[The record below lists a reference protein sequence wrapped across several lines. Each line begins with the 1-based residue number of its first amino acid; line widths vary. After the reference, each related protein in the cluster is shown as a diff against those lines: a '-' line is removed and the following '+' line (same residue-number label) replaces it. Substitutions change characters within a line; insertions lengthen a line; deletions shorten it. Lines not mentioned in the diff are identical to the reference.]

1 MHQLRRPLLKQLP
14 LSCLLMLRL
23 LLPQQQP
30 ELHHLMLRLLL
41 QPLLCLRPRH
51 PSMLLQQLQLLLLLQ
66 LP

>member
-23 LLPQQQP
+23 LLRQQRP
-30 ELHHLMLRLLL
+30 ELHHLMLLLL
-41 QPLLCLRPRH
+41 QPLL
-51 PSMLLQQLQLLLLLQ
+51 QLLQ